1 MYTYLHTV
9 HILTYITY
17 SVLYTYISIGRT
29 KLDTPLEKARDLL
42 GGDGGFDSGESG
54 LEVFEGDWA
63 DVALGD
69 GADRVLVEAQRAD
82 RAEVCLGAQLPHV
95 RARVALG
102 TLHQRVQLRRAQH
115 TVQTRQSASC

>member
-1 MYTYLHTV
+1 M
-9 HILTYITY
+9 
-17 SVLYTYISIGRT
+17 YTYISIGRT
-29 KLDTPLEKARDLL
+29 KLDIPLEKARDLL
-42 GGDGGFDSGESG
+42 GGDGGFDGGESG

-82 RAEVCLGAQLPHV
+82 RAEVRLGAQLPHV

-115 TVQTRQSASC
+115 TVQTRQSTSC